1 MAVSALFEGTV
12 VVRIVNEV
20 PVILAPLFQKTVA
33 VAEFPVVLLMF
44 NELILT
50 TVDEFA
56 ALFKM
61 LVADVVV
68 KFAATVFP

>member
-1 MAVSALFEGTV
+1 MAVNALLEGTGV
-12 VVRIVNEV
+12 LRIVNEV

-33 VAEFPVVLLMF
+33 LAVFPVVLEMF
-44 NELILT
+44 KVFILI

-56 ALFKM
+56 ALFRM
-61 LVADVVV
+61 LVAEVVV